1 MTAIITENDEYD
13 PDINPSVGFDRNGVA
28 YIAGDYSSEQ
38 AGGVVGIESSRDGVH
53 WSSPVIA
60 LSVPDR
66 FTNHSFMV
74 VDDQPGSPFINRLYV
89 STVLVGPPDD
99 NSKNRVA
106 VSHSSDGGSTWTVV
120 PVGPEQTFPASDEFT
135 DMTIGRDGTVYV
147 AWQHC
152 SNVGADAGCRN
163 RKVYT
168 LFSKS
173 TDGGNTWSS
182 PRVIAKIDR
191 GTTLC
196 QCASGILPNSN
207 TIRVYNYPALGID
220 NSNGPYGGT
229 VYVAMYSWTGTYMR
243 VGVIRSTDGGDSW
256 FKPVPIAPAS
266 ANHDQFFP
274 WLSVSP
280 TGLVGVSWLDR
291 RNDPA
296 NVKYQ
301 AFAAISTDGGK
312 TFQPNI
318 QLTTAFSDPNRNGYP
333 QNGWMGDYSG
343 NTWAGP
349 NNFVAAWMDSS
360 NGVDMQDVVGGIR
373 LK

>member
-135 DMTIGRDGTVYV
+135 D
-147 AWQHC
+147 C
-152 SNVGADAGCRN
+152 
-163 RKVYT
+163 
-168 LFSKS
+168 FS
-173 TDGGNTWSS
+173 
-182 PRVIAKIDR
+182 
-191 GTTLC
+191 
-196 QCASGILPNSN
+196 
-207 TIRVYNYPALGID
+207 
-220 NSNGPYGGT
+220 
-229 VYVAMYSWTGTYMR
+229 
-243 VGVIRSTDGGDSW
+243 
-256 FKPVPIAPAS
+256 
-266 ANHDQFFP
+266 
-274 WLSVSP
+274 
-280 TGLVGVSWLDR
+280 
-291 RNDPA
+291 
-296 NVKYQ
+296 
-301 AFAAISTDGGK
+301 
-312 TFQPNI
+312 
-318 QLTTAFSDPNRNGYP
+318 FS
-333 QNGWMGDYSG
+333 
-343 NTWAGP
+343 
-349 NNFVAAWMDSS
+349 
-360 NGVDMQDVVGGIR
+360 II
-373 LK
+373 